1 MTNHPVRES
10 TGSARFGE
18 DEKVVQSH
26 PLLPGARPPRIGRTD
41 LWDLNDVVERPVNQN
56 AANCRVIFAGLTPAW
71 NLRARENG
79 NGLAQ
84 PPPSQ
89 PSWSASALHL
99 IRVNRE
105 PALRAGTLARPG
117 AGRCP
122 PGARR
127 QA

>member
-56 AANCRVIFAGLTPAW
+56 AANCRVIFAGLTPGM
-71 NLRARENG
+71 ESTSPG
-79 NGLAQ
+79 NGDGVAQ
-84 PPPSQ
+84 PPPS
-89 PSWSASALHL
+89 
-99 IRVNRE
+99 R
-105 PALRAGTLARPG
+105 RPG
-117 AGRCP
+117 GRRP
-122 PGARR
+122 PYTRSA
-127 QA
+127 